1 MLGIV
6 NDSIMEFTLGIEK
19 VIILT
24 SSFHVLDV
32 DNRDYGV
39 ILLKEDTYDMIG
51 LIDGITQKYTLGV
64 PLGAYDT
71 LGIYLV
77 EGADDGILISDPWLV
92 S

>member
-6 NDSIMEFTLGIEK
+6 NDSIMEFTLGIEE

-32 DNRDYGV
+32 DHRDYGV

-71 LGIYLV
+71 LG
-77 EGADDGILISDPWLV
+77 LIR
-92 S
+92 